1 MLLGAC
7 RLKKFDRTRVAFLP
21 VLLLVAAFSLVS
33 CGGASGPTIS
43 KPPSGVTTR
52 VLASQSVASP
62 TAFPG
67 LVIVDGEIDV
77 RIRAASIS
85 AGSSPGLMAISPD
98 RQTVIAFNSAVNSWA
113 AEIVSTP
120 KEAQTG
126 SISLPGPTT
135 SMVALDS
142 GFGYAAVPSAPF
154 EAGPSPGAV
163 VVMNLAFSG
172 GIAATLSVPNAQT
185 IVSSPDGTQ
194 LLVFSGESEIS
205 HAVTVLY
212 PLLVNTGT
220 PATVTLSGFDSPV
233 YGVFSADGGTA
244 YILNCGP
251 QCGGTQPSVQILN
264 MTTTPPTVGAVIPVN
279 GATIGFLSGSTL
291 YVAGKGT
298 PTGPLCA
305 SIPSDAST
313 AATYC
318 GTLDLVNLTTMQ
330 DPYYN
335 NPATEIAITD
345 GYHDRIDMSVNGQ
358 LFVGSYGCTNVG
370 NVNNPQGEVRGCLSI
385 YNTTNAAVVIPP
397 DNGDVTGLQSFTTR
411 DVEYVAEGGNLRVYD
426 TLIDSLLPAN
436 DYIQTGTIFITGQ
449 IVDVKAIDFF

>member
-1 MLLGAC
+1 MMPASWSAIIRYFAPKSPSFMLLGAC

-205 HAVTVLY
+205 HAVTE
-212 PLLVNTGT
+212 
-220 PATVTLSGFDSPV
+220 
-233 YGVFSADGGTA
+233 
-244 YILNCGP
+244 
-251 QCGGTQPSVQILN
+251 
-264 MTTTPPTVGAVIPVN
+264 
-279 GATIGFLSGSTL
+279 IGR
-291 YVAGKGT
+291 
-298 PTGPLCA
+298 A
-305 SIPSDAST
+305 S
-313 AATYC
+313 C
-318 GTLDLVNLTTMQ
+318 R
-330 DPYYN
+330 
-335 NPATEIAITD
+335 E
-345 GYHDRIDMSVNGQ
+345 
-358 LFVGSYGCTNVG
+358 
-370 NVNNPQGEVRGCLSI
+370 
-385 YNTTNAAVVIPP
+385 
-397 DNGDVTGLQSFTTR
+397 
-411 DVEYVAEGGNLRVYD
+411 RV
-426 TLIDSLLPAN
+426 
-436 DYIQTGTIFITGQ
+436 
-449 IVDVKAIDFF
+449 